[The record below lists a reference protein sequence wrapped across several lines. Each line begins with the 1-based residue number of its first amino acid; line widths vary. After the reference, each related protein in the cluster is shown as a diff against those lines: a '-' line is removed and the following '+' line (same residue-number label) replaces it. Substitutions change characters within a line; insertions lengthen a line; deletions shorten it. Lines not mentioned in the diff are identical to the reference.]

1 MGLTSDV
8 LMVDEFTGPLWRG
21 GERGELVLAGCED
34 CGRFVHPPGPVCPYC
49 WSGSL
54 RPAAVSGQ
62 ATLYAFTVNRLAWP
76 GGPPPPYVLG
86 VVQLV
91 EQDDLY
97 LATALREAPDDPGL
111 VIGAPVVVGFEQVG
125 DGCYLPVFRLAR
137 SAVAGEGP

>member
-1 MGLTSDV
+1 MALTSDL
-8 LMVDEFTGPLWRG
+8 LMVDEFTEPWWRG
-21 GERGELVLAGCED
+21 GARGELVLVACAD

-62 ATLYAFTVNRLAWP
+62 ATLYAFTVNRHSWP
-76 GGPPPPYVLG
+76 ASPPPPYVLG

-97 LATALREAPDDPGL
+97 LVSALREAPDDPGL
-111 VIGAPVVVGFEQVG
+111 VIGAPLVVDFEPLG
-125 DGCYLPVFRLAR
+125 EDFYLPVFHLVR
-137 SAVAGEGP
+137 SDEGGERP